1 MAYFGQ
7 QEKHDKL
14 CCNKCDDYTAHVR
27 RASALGALARLDLPA
42 AGARR
47 WHVSTFPPLVPGAGT
62 FPPLARLDLPGRWHV
77 PRRNLRPLEYGLLW
91 PIFPPLENSSH
102 FHI

>member
-47 WHVSTFPPLVPGAGT
+47 WHVPRPLVPAAGARPLVPGAIS
-62 FPPLARLDLPGRWHV
+62 GRWHV
-77 PRRNLRPLEYGLLW
+77 PGRWKTISILLFDFTS
-91 PIFPPLENSSH
+91 IVS
-102 FHI
+102 